1 VIRKWRRSRGGA
13 LRRASSGGAHARITL
28 LLCLAGVAT
37 AARAQQPPMA
47 SSLPATQMCSRG
59 TDSTTNVA
67 LNCTA
72 LVPVPDLASATGV
85 VALLPARTPFSVAT
99 TIDGRPRY
107 HLVGTF
113 AGLPDPHALGNYT
126 GYVAWAYTLA
136 LDSAVKLGVVHNGRV
151 DLGELDY
158 TQFRILVSAERAP
171 SAASARGGRL
181 VLRGTS
187 PSARLMTHRDLLQ
200 PSAPGAL
207 QSGTAEMAM
216 TRERDTA
223 QRIENR
229 EAALH
234 WSMPPMSPQMPMMP
248 GMSGLT
254 PPVTPFL
261 PSAAGARVP
270 LARPRKLLRLANGD
284 TLRLTAGKV
293 MRTIAGNTFTMYGFN
308 DQYPGP
314 LLEVQQGATIIV
326 HYHNALDEPSSV
338 HWHGVRLDNRF
349 DGAVGVT
356 QQAVPPGDSFAY
368 TVHFP
373 DAGIY
378 WYHPHMRED
387 TQQDLGLYGNILV
400 QPGSA
405 HYYSSVVNRE
415 EVLALDDLAIDEGG
429 LVPYGV
435 EAPTHALMGRFGNV
449 FLINGEPHYT
459 LDVDRDDIVRF
470 FLTNASNARM
480 YNLSFGDARMKVIA
494 SDLGKLEREEWVRSV
509 AIAPAERYVVE
520 VKFGHDGRL
529 AMVNR
534 VQALAHIAGTYS
546 AETDTLGVIR
556 VTPQTKITHADREFE
571 TLHANSDVEGD
582 LAPYR
587 KYFAKPVDHS
597 LVLTFAARELPNAVS
612 NMLLGINA
620 AVEWNDGMPMMN
632 WLVTG
637 RQVRWILRDLATGK
651 ENMDI
656 DWHFTQGDVVKLRL
670 FNDPASS
677 HAMQHPIH
685 LHGQRFLV
693 LSRDGVSNTNLSWKD
708 TAVIPAGETVDLLV
722 DMSNPGRW
730 MLHCHVAEHLSA
742 GMMTMFTVSP
752 RDQKTPAR
760 M

>member
-1 VIRKWRRSRGGA
+1 MMLQGA
-13 LRRASSGGAHARITL
+13 LRIFANMWSCERITL
-28 LLCLAGVAT
+28 LLCLAGAST
-37 AARAQQPPMA
+37 AVRAQ
-47 SSLPATQMCSRG
+47 LPEAQTCSRG

-72 LVPVPDLASATGV
+72 LVPVPDLASVTGV
-85 VALLPARTPFSVAT
+85 VALLPARTPFGVAT
-99 TIDGRPRY
+99 TVDGRPRY

-126 GYVAWAYTLA
+126 GYVAWAYTLS
-136 LDSAVKLGVVHNGRV
+136 LDSAVKLGMVHDGRV

-171 SAASARGGRL
+171 SAASIRGGRL

-207 QSGTAEMAM
+207 
-216 TRERDTA
+216 RET
-223 QRIENR
+223 QPVGSR
-229 EAALH
+229 ESAPH
-234 WSMPPMSPQMPMMP
+234 WSMPPMSPQAPQMP

-261 PSAAGARVP
+261 PSVVGARAPVS
-270 LARPRKLLRLANGD
+270 RPRELVRLANGD
-284 TLRLTAGKV
+284 TLVLTAGKV

-308 DQYPGP
+308 GQYPGP
-314 LLEVQQGATIIV
+314 LLEVHQGATIVV
-326 HYHNALDEPSSV
+326 HFHNALDEPSSV

-349 DGAVGVT
+349 DGTVGIT
-356 QQAVPPGDSFAY
+356 QQAVPPAGSFAY

-378 WYHPHMRED
+378 WYHPHVRED
-387 TQQDLGLYGNILV
+387 IQQDLGLYGNILV
-400 QPGSA
+400 QPASA
-405 HYYSSVVNRE
+405 HYYGDPVNRE
-415 EVLALDDLAIDEGG
+415 EVLALDDIATGEAG
-429 LVPYGV
+429 LVPYGT

-449 FLINGEPHYT
+449 FLINGEPRYT
-459 LDVDRDDIVRF
+459 LNVDRDDVVRF
-470 FLTNASNARM
+470 FLTNASSARM

-494 SDLGKLEREEWVRSV
+494 SDLGKLEREEWVPSV
-509 AIAPAERYVVE
+509 VIAPAERYVVD
-520 VKFGHDGRL
+520 VRFGHAGEL

-546 AETDTLGVIR
+546 PEIDTLGVVR
-556 VTPQTKITHADREFE
+556 VTPRSKIKQRDREFE
-571 TLHANSDVEGD
+571 TLHANSDVERN
-582 LAPYR
+582 LAPFR

-597 LVLTFAARELPNAVS
+597 LVLTFAAHDLPTAVS

-637 RQVRWILRDLATGK
+637 QQVRWILRDPATGK

-752 RDQKTPAR
+752 RDPQTPAKL
-760 M
+760 